1 VVSIR
6 PAVPA
11 DHAAIREVV
20 KAAFTREFGK
30 ANEHELVDALRADG
44 AALVELVA
52 DDAGEVVGHILFSAV
67 VTDTGQAF
75 AALAP
80 VAVKPG
86 LQKSGTGSALC
97 RAGLEACRALRQ
109 DAVIVLGHPAYYPRF
124 GFSAEAAKAVASPF
138 SGRPSF
144 MALALAP
151 GALDRP
157 VSVTYHRA
165 FG

>member
-1 VVSIR
+1 VTIR
-6 PAVPA
+6 PAAPA

-20 KAAFTREFGK
+20 RAAFTREFGK
-30 ANEHELVDALRADG
+30 ANEHELVEALRADG
-44 AALVELVA
+44 AALAELVA
-52 DDAGEVVGHILFSAV
+52 DDAGAVVGHILFSPLA
-67 VTDTGQAF
+67 TNTGQAF

-97 RAGLEACRALRQ
+97 HAGVAACRALRQ

-124 GFSAEAAKAVASPF
+124 GFSAEAARSVQSPF

-144 MALALAP
+144 MALALTP

-157 VSVTYHRA
+157 VSVTYHSA